1 MNLRWKQLRQ
11 IDLNLLVAFA
21 VFAEE
26 LSVTAAANRLL
37 LSQSAASRTLDRL
50 RALFEDDLLIRGSKG
65 YSLTPVGVRLQEKLN
80 VLLPKI
86 EGLIGRPQFSAEKE
100 EARFRIAAPDNVAT
114 ALCPILCRDVLPK
127 APRVEMTFVSWNLNA
142 NAELDQGRLDIALSN
157 DEMLVPRH
165 LQTATLYQERFYC
178 VVWSGS
184 RFAKQK
190 RMSLERYLD
199 AEHIAVS
206 FDDVVQSI
214 PDKRVAAVGRRR
226 RWAMRVPYFG
236 VAMTCVP
243 QTQLVLT
250 VTSSMAQLARA
261 NPELRVMEAPVEI
274 APFSFQA
281 VWHPRLSSDPAH
293 SWLRER
299 LLWASGRLAL

>member
-1 MNLRWKQLRQ
+1 MSLRWKQLRQ

-50 RALFEDDLLIRGSKG
+50 RVLFEDDLLIRGSKG

-80 VLLPKI
+80 VLLPNI
-86 EGLIGRPQFSAEKE
+86 EGLVGRPQFSPEKE

-114 ALCPILCRDVLPK
+114 ALCPILCRDVLPA
-127 APRVEMTFVSWNLNA
+127 APCVEVTFVSWNLNS
-142 NAELDQGRLDIALSN
+142 NAELDHGRLDLALSN

-165 LQTATLYQERFYC
+165 LQTATLYQEQFYC

-190 RMSLERYLD
+190 QMGLERYLE

-206 FDDVVQSI
+206 FDDGVQSI
-214 PDKRVAAVGRRR
+214 PDKRVAAIGRRR
-226 RWAMRVPYFG
+226 RWALRVPYFG
-236 VAMTCVP
+236 VAMTCIP

-250 VTSSMAQLARA
+250 VTASMAPLARA
-261 NPELRVMEAPVEI
+261 NPELRVMEAPQEI

-281 VWHPRLSSDPAH
+281 VWHPRLTSDPAH
-293 SWLRER
+293 RWLREQ
-299 LLWASGRLAL
+299 LLWASGQLEL